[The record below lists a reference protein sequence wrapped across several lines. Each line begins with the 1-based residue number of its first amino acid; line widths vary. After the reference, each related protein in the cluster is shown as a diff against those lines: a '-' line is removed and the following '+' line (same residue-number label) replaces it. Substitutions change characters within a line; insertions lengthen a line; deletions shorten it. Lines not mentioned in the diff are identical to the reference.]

1 MHLILRTIHS
11 SNASNIKRTS
21 AVLKRIAFKRQS
33 KILYVNVQRL
43 CSDSQYDSMLFTTK
57 YKIKNYTRV
66 PNTPEEKCYYTKNF
80 NTILKANKMY

>member
-1 MHLILRTIHS
+1 
-11 SNASNIKRTS
+11 
-21 AVLKRIAFKRQS
+21 
-33 KILYVNVQRL
+33 
-43 CSDSQYDSMLFTTK
+43 MLFTTK

>member
-1 MHLILRTIHS
+1 VTDPYNNIVPPS
-11 SNASNIKRTS
+11 SVNPLAEQYKKNYIARS
-21 AVLKRIAFKRQS
+21 A
-33 KILYVNVQRL
+33 
-43 CSDSQYDSMLFTTK
+43 DSQYDSMLFTTK